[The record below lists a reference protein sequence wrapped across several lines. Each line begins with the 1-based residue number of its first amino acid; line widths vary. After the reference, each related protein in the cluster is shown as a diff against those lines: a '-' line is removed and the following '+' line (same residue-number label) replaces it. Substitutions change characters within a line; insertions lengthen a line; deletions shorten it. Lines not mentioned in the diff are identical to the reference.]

1 MTSWSIFDY
10 FIVMNLKLSFLPL
23 LIILAG
29 CGGGNSSPAPTPP
42 SAATPP
48 TPPAASTA
56 KLSGT
61 VVLGESSQMKLQP
74 ISQKT
79 PSFLIDSLKNNPALS
94 STVASSEKPEDFSP
108 YLCYNLLNPGL
119 DEAGKTFETILKD
132 IDVDDD
138 GIADVNISY
147 ENSSGKTVYK
157 NISSRSFGW
166 DQIPD
171 QDAIETAGY
180 SSLAEYFEPD
190 NFLFDQYNDLN
201 ENIDSDQDGQVDRNI
216 TVNFTIE
223 DPDTI
228 QLSPNN
234 LIFYNI
240 ESDGETALVNQIVDE
255 NSEQY
260 GVISLINHD
269 VNFDGVADINLD
281 LDGDNIAETQVDTNR
296 DCVSDGNIVDG
307 NGGTVEGADITLIQI
322 NDTNGDGGYD
332 EISDE
337 EITAVSDENGNFT
350 LEGVK
355 TNQKYILKIVKDR
368 GDKKVWTKNVI
379 RVFGELEVNI
389 GTYALT
395 SGPLIVGLKNSL
407 EENTDAIGVP
417 QYNGG
422 TPLRVELDQEF
433 VFETG
438 KSWNVK
444 LFAEDINQSDVY
456 RHVQYR
462 DEQGNWLNEK
472 LYFEKPENTSSG
484 FYEMDYGYELREEG
498 CFNTAL
504 NSYSPLYNDMG
515 TFIAYCDKEI
525 GDTYE
530 GVPRFGDSFTLDSD
544 NVGDLGLYSG
554 PLGLRF
560 RWYNSA
566 YDRYAGYDP
575 GLEVKSITINNE
587 IYDWND
593 LCCVGEFNIR
603 EIDFASDNDSLILD
617 IATDVEVID
626 TDKNLRVAWSLQSSI
641 KREDNGFLII
651 LDENPSINLGNLFY
665 PLYSYRF
672 QGGFCMTT
680 PENEDN
686 YGCGNIDNYSVNIN
700 YRPNIQEKPA
710 ESLNLHANGVPWGEY
725 INENVVSAGDTI
737 EFSAQPS
744 DPNGLENEISWRLG
758 NVATGWL
765 SESETVTYTFTQND
779 VGLTFQVDA
788 TLRNNDGVGKEWTNR
803 DGEEEGIFEVD
814 NSFRIQFQVGE

>member
-1 MTSWSIFDY
+1 
-10 FIVMNLKLSFLPL
+10 MNLKLSFLPL

-42 SAATPP
+42 SATTPP

-79 PSFLIDSLKNNPALS
+79 PSFLIDSLKNNPVLS

-147 ENSSGKTVYK
+147 ENANGKTVYK

-240 ESDGETALVNQIVDE
+240 ESDGGTALVNQIVDE

-379 RVFGELEVNI
+379 SVSGELEVNI

-395 SGPLIVGLKNSL
+395 SAPIVVGLKNSL

-417 QYNGG
+417 TYG
-422 TPLRVELDQEF
+422 TLDITYLKEF
-433 VFETG
+433 DFEVG

-444 LFAEDINQSDVY
+444 LFVEDINQSDIWRSAPY
-456 RHVQYR
+456 R
-462 DEQGNWLNEK
+462 EEGNWLFEK
-472 LYFEKPENTSSG
+472 LYFTRPSESSSG

-498 CFNTAL
+498 CFNIIL
-504 NSYSPLYNDMG
+504 NSYSSLYDNIGNFPPNCEKGVDG
-515 TFIAYCDKEI
+515 TYAQ
-525 GDTYE
+525 
-530 GVPRFGDSFTLDSD
+530 VPRWRDFHYINNSD
-544 NVGDLGLYSG
+544 NIM
-554 PLGLRF
+554 
-560 RWYNSA
+560 SA
-566 YDRYAGYDP
+566 YNFGPNGADIYNRLSWLNSSYDAYAGYDP

-587 IYDWND
+587 IYDWD
-593 LCCVGEFNIR
+593 
-603 EIDFASDNDSLILD
+603 EITVTGDYSRALSIEADDDSLILD
-617 IATDVEVID
+617 ITTDVEIQD
-626 TDKNLRVAWSLQSSI
+626 TDKNLYIEWMPQANLR
-641 KREDNGFLII
+641 K
-651 LDENPSINLGNLFY
+651 DETPEFVIGESVSINLEDFSY
-665 PLYSYRF
+665 PRYIYNIS
-672 QGGFCMTT
+672 GTFCMT
-680 PENEDN
+680 ENVEEN
-686 YGCGNIDNYSVNIN
+686 GYGCTSNNYDKYDIAVD
-700 YRPNIQEKPA
+700 YRPDIQEKPA
-710 ESLNLHANGVPWGEY
+710 ELLNLYANGVPWDEY
-725 INENVVSAGDTI
+725 TSENVISVGDTI

-744 DPNGLENEISWRLG
+744 DPNGLENEIKWQFIANLNLRYE
-758 NVATGWL
+758 TGWL
-765 SESETVTYTFTQND
+765 SDSETVTYTFTQDD
-779 VGLTFQVDA
+779 VTLAFRIGA
-788 TLRNNDGVGKEWTNR
+788 TLRNNDGVGIEWTNR

-814 NSFRIQFQVGE
+814 NSFRAQFQVGE